1 MSYNKRIGWKDHVVQ
16 RPRTYTEATNSDGS
30 KTFTPAPG
38 TVIQQ
43 GTAQTG
49 QAAQGQQTQ
58 NGGAQQG
65 TEGGG
70 ILGQAPEQGAA
81 QGEAKARQQNGRDQD
96 RGHAGEGI
104 GSFLFSFRHGAHPLR
119 S

>member
-43 GTAQTG
+43 GTAQSATNFNTMDE
-49 QAAQGQQTQ
+49 AQVATL
-58 NGGAQQG
+58 
-65 TEGGG
+65 T
-70 ILGQAPEQGAA
+70 
-81 QGEAKARQQNGRDQD
+81 
-96 RGHAGEGI
+96 
-104 GSFLFSFRHGAHPLR
+104 S
-119 S
+119 